1 MDIRNF
7 YTHDKNGRITGVF
20 SENEEFFQVNQDALK
35 LIRGHAEPSRQFVTE
50 QGLQDR
56 PPQETYLD
64 GNTLHHLPQPC
75 EIVINTTRT
84 YAWESVSAELEFD
97 QPGMYT
103 IKVIA
108 WPYLDKEFVLE
119 AQAL

>member
-20 SENEEFFQVNQDALK
+20 TENEEFFQVNQGALK
-35 LIRGHAEPSRQFVTE
+35 LLRGHADPSRQFVTE

-64 GNTLHHLPQPC
+64 GNTLHHLPQSC
-75 EIVINTTRT
+75 AIVINTTRT

-97 QPGMYT
+97 QPGTYT